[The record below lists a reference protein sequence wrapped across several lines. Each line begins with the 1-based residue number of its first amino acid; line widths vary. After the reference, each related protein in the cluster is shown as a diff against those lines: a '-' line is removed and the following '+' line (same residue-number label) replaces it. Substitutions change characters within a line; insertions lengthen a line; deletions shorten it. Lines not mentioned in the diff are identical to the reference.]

1 MTHIKTHG
9 EGYNPLLHAGVNLG
23 IMASLHSEVGV
34 NLLCFLGIL
43 NCDEHNVGFQSV
55 QLK

>member
-1 MTHIKTHG
+1 MTHIKTRG
-9 EGYNPLLHAGVNLG
+9 EGYNPLLRAGVNLG

-34 NLLCFLGIL
+34 NLSCFLGIL